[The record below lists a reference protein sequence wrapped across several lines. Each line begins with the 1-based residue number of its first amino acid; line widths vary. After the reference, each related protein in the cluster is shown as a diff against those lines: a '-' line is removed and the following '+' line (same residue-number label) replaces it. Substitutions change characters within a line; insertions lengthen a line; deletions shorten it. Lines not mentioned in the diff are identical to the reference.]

1 MAELITLEGKSQ
13 EKGKKVENAPSQIH
27 NIGVTYS
34 NNGFSTSLQTRITSE
49 VFTDATNTE
58 VANTT
63 ATIGKI
69 DGYQVYDLSAEYVF
83 LKNYNIKVSIN
94 NLTDT
99 KYATRRA
106 GGFPGPGLLPGEGRT
121 FNVGIGIKL

>member
-1 MAELITLEGKSQ
+1 
-13 EKGKKVENAPSQIH
+13 
-27 NIGVTYS
+27 
-34 NNGFSTSLQTRITSE
+34 
-49 VFTDATNTE
+49 
-58 VANTT
+58 
-63 ATIGKI
+63 
-69 DGYQVYDLSAEYVF
+69 LSAEYVF